1 MRMSKTSRRILLVL
15 SLVLALPL
23 SAYAQAS
30 IAGVVKDAS
39 GAVLPGVTVE
49 AASPVLIEKTR
60 TAVTDESGQY
70 RIVDLRAGTYTV
82 TFTLTGFS
90 IVKREGIE
98 LTGSFTAVINA
109 DLKVGALAETITVT
123 GETPIVDTQ
132 SVRRQ
137 TTISSDLITAI
148 PSARAYAGL
157 MTLMP
162 NTVVA
167 TGAASDVQVVP
178 GMVVFGG
185 AGGRSNEGR
194 LQLDGI
200 SVGSAFNGGGVS
212 AYIADVGNAQEVA
225 MTTSGGLG
233 EAEVGG
239 PALNVVPKTG
249 GNTVKGSIYLSGVTK
264 GMIGSN
270 YTADLQSRGLTT
282 PGSNTK
288 IWDFN
293 GGVGGPIKK
302 DRLWF
307 FYTLRDEGS
316 HRTVPGMFANLN
328 AGDPAKWTYAPD
340 QNRPAAVAAS
350 FRTTSVRLTSQATPR
365 NKISLFWDEQM
376 PCEGAAWPGYTG
388 SACRK
393 SGDNEVIAGGTAP
406 PTPAASATFAPET
419 AAYRD
424 YGTRFRQASWQSPFT
439 NKMLFEAG
447 VGNYASRYLGK
458 PMPGTPALDF
468 IQVTEQCAVTCAQ
481 NGGIPNLVYRAGTLG
496 TSWQS
501 SNNWRASMS
510 YVAGKHSMKFGYQGG
525 YLMDDRFPYTN
536 SQFMTFRMN
545 NGKPDQINELI
556 DYNLVQ
562 QRVTYNAY
570 YAQEQWTA
578 GRITLQGALR
588 FDRAT
593 SIFPAATLGGV
604 RFLPTVTSFPETP
617 GVDSYKD
624 LTPRGGVA
632 IDLFGDGKTALKFN
646 IGRYLEAAQNGGLFI
661 ASRPTS
667 RISTT
672 ASRAWTDNGN
682 FKPDCDLSNNALQD
696 GRATG
701 GDLCGAVA
709 NTNFGKSVFDTTQ
722 DPALFNGW
730 GVRSGDWQWGASIQ
744 RQVAPRVS
752 VELSYLRRWL
762 LNFVVTDNLAIA
774 ASDFDKFTIA
784 APVDARLPGGGGYQV
799 AGPLYNVNPSKAS
812 VAANNLVTLDNNY
825 GGQSQKS
832 HAIALNMTARP
843 RNGLVIQGG
852 LNTNTTSFDYCSIR
866 AAMPELTIIIGPP
879 TLSPTNPYCNYSTG
893 WVTRYTAL
901 GSYTVPTIDVQI
913 GATVRSDQGAMLAA
927 NWAAPNSEI
936 SKTLGRNLSNNA
948 PFATVNLITPGTLY
962 GDRVNELDL
971 RLAKNV
977 RFGRV
982 RTNVG
987 VDIYNVFNSAPVLT
1001 YNQAFVAATATSPG
1015 SWLIPT
1021 SVLQARFVKV
1031 SAQIDF

>member
-1 MRMSKTSRRILLVL
+1 MRTSRRFLFLLSIV
-15 SLVLALPL
+15 SAMPL

-49 AASPVLIEKTR
+49 ATSPVLIEKTR
-60 TAVTDESGQY
+60 TAISDQAGQY
-70 RIVDLRAGTYTV
+70 RIVDLRAGTYSV

-90 IVKREGIE
+90 TVKREGIE
-98 LTGSFTAVINA
+98 LTGTFTAVVNA

-132 SVRRQ
+132 STRRQ
-137 TTISSDLITAI
+137 TTISGDLITAI
-148 PSARAYAGL
+148 PAARAYAGL

-167 TGAASDVQVVP
+167 TGGASDVQVVP

-239 PALNVVPKTG
+239 PSLNVVPKTG
-249 GNTVKGSIYLSGVTK
+249 GNSVKGSVYLSGVTK

-270 YTADLQSRGLTT
+270 YTDDLKARGLLT

-328 AGDPAKWTYAPD
+328 AGDPTKWTYQPD
-340 QNRPAAVAAS
+340 FNKPAAVAAS
-350 FRTTSVRLTSQATPR
+350 FRTTSLRLTSQATPR
-365 NKISLFWDEQM
+365 NKISAFWDEQM
-376 PCEGAAWPGYTG
+376 PCEGAAWPGYSG
-388 SACRK
+388 SACRT
-393 SGDNEVIAGGTAP
+393 SGDNEIIAGGTAA
-406 PTPAASATFAPET
+406 PTPSASATFAPET
-419 AAYRD
+419 AAYRN
-424 YGTRFRQASWQSPFT
+424 YGTRFRQVSWQSTAT
-439 NKMLFEAG
+439 NKMLLEAG

-468 IQVTEQCAVTCAQ
+468 IQVTEQCAAGCAS
-481 NGGIPNLVYRAGTLG
+481 NGGIPNLLYRAGTLG

-501 SNNWRASMS
+501 SNNWRASLS
-510 YVAGKHSMKFGYQGG
+510 YIQGKHSMKFGYQGG

-545 NGKPDQINELI
+545 NGKPDQINEII
-556 DYNLVQ
+556 DYNLIQ
-562 QRVTYNAY
+562 QRVAYGAY
-570 YAQEQWTA
+570 YAQDQWTA

-593 SIFPAATLGGV
+593 SIFPEATIGGV
-604 RFLPTVTSFPETP
+604 RFLPTVLSFPETK
-617 GVDSYKD
+617 GVDAYKD

-646 IGRYLEAAQNGGLFI
+646 IGRYLEAAQNGGLFT

-672 ASRAWTDNGN
+672 ASRTWTDTNGN
-682 FKPDCDLSNNALQD
+682 FRPDCDLLNTAAQNLS
-696 GRATG
+696 ATG
-701 GDLCGAVA
+701 GDVCGSVP

-722 DPALFNGW
+722 DPALLAGW

-744 RQVAPRVS
+744 RQIAPRVS
-752 VELSYLRRWL
+752 VEVSYLRRWL
-762 LNFVVTDNLAIA
+762 VNFVVTDNLAIA
-774 ASDFDKFTIA
+774 ASDLDKFSVT
-784 APVDARLPGGGGYQV
+784 APVDARLPNGGGYV
-799 AGPLYNVNPSKAS
+799 VGGLYNVNPSKAS
-812 VAANNLVTLDNNY
+812 VPANNLVTLDANY
-825 GGQSQKS
+825 GRESQTS
-832 HAIALNMTARP
+832 DAIALNLSARP

-852 LNTNTTSFDYCSIR
+852 FNTNNTSTDFCAVR
-866 AAMPELTIIIGPP
+866 AAIPEQSVILTPF
-879 TLSPTNPYCNYSTG
+879 SPTNPFCNFKTG
-893 WVTRYTAL
+893 WITRFTAL
-901 GSYTVPTIDVQI
+901 GSYTVPKIDVQLA
-913 GATVRSDQGAMLAA
+913 GTFRSDKGASLAA
-927 NWAAPNSEI
+927 NWAAPNSAI
-936 SKTLGRNLSNNA
+936 APSLGRNLSNSA
-948 PFATVNLITPGTLY
+948 PSATINLIDPGTLY
-962 GDRVNELDL
+962 GDRVNELDM
-971 RLAKNV
+971 RVAKNI
-977 RFGRV
+977 RFGRW
-982 RTNVG
+982 RTNLG
-987 VDIYNVFNSAPVLT
+987 VDIYNVFNSAAVLS
-1001 YNQAFVAATATSPG
+1001 YNQAFSPTTTT
-1015 SWLIPT
+1015 WLTPT

>member
-1 MRMSKTSRRILLVL
+1 MRTLRRILFVL
-15 SLVLALPL
+15 SIVLALPL

-49 AASPVLIEKTR
+49 ATSPVLIEKTR
-60 TAVTDESGQY
+60 TAVTDQAGQY
-70 RIVDLRAGTYTV
+70 RIVDLRAGTYSV

-90 IVKREGIE
+90 TIKREGIE
-98 LTGSFTAVINA
+98 LSGTFTAVVNA
-109 DLKVGALAETITVT
+109 DLKVGTLSETITVV

-137 TTISSDLITAI
+137 TTIGNDLITAI
-148 PSARAYAGL
+148 PAARAYAGL

-167 TGAASDVQVVP
+167 TGGASDVQVVP

-239 PALNVVPKTG
+239 PSLNVVPKTG
-249 GNTVKGSIYLSGVTK
+249 GNSVKGSVYLSGVTK

-270 YTADLQSRGLTT
+270 YTDDLKARGLLT

-328 AGDPAKWTYAPD
+328 AGDPTKWTYAPD
-340 QNRPAAVAAS
+340 LNKPAAVAAS
-350 FRTTSVRLTSQATPR
+350 FRTTSLRLTSQATPR
-365 NKISLFWDEQM
+365 NKISGFWDEQM
-376 PCEGAAWPGYTG
+376 PCEGAAWPGATA
-388 SACRK
+388 SACRQ
-393 SGDNEVIAGGTAP
+393 SGDNEIIAGGTAA
-406 PTPAASATFAPET
+406 PTPASSATFAPET
-419 AAYRD
+419 AAYRN
-424 YGTRFRQASWQSPFT
+424 YGTRFRQVSWQSTAT
-439 NKMLFEAG
+439 NKMLLEAG

-468 IQVTEQCAVTCAQ
+468 IQVTEQCGTAAGCSN
-481 NGGIPNLVYRAGTLG
+481 NGNIPNLTYRAGGQG

-501 SNNWRASMS
+501 SNNWRASLS
-510 YVAGKHSMKFGYQGG
+510 YIQGKHSMKFGYQGG

-545 NGKPDQINELI
+545 AGKPDQINEII
-556 DYNLVQ
+556 DYNLIQ
-562 QRVTYNAY
+562 QRVAYGAY
-570 YAQEQWTA
+570 YAQDQWTA

-593 SIFPAATLGGV
+593 SIFPEATIGGV
-604 RFLPTVTSFPETP
+604 RFLPTVLSFPETK

-624 LTPRGGVA
+624 LTPRAGVA

-646 IGRYLEAAQNGGLFI
+646 IGRYLEAAQNGGLFT

-672 ASRAWTDNGN
+672 ASRTWTDTNGN
-682 FKPDCDLSNNALQD
+682 FRPDCDLLNTAAQNLS
-696 GRATG
+696 ATG
-701 GDLCGAVA
+701 GDVCGSVP

-722 DPALFNGW
+722 DPALLAGW

-744 RQVAPRVS
+744 RQLLPRVS
-752 VELSYLRRWL
+752 VEVSYLRRWL
-762 LNFVVTDNLAIA
+762 VNFVVTDNLAIA
-774 ASDFDKFTIA
+774 ASDLDKFSVT
-784 APVDARLPGGGGYQV
+784 APVDARLPNGGGYV
-799 AGPLYNVNPSKAS
+799 VGGLYNVNPSKAS
-812 VAANNLVTLDNNY
+812 VPANFLVTLDSNY
-825 GGQSQKS
+825 GRESQTS
-832 HAIALNMTARP
+832 DAIALNLSARP

-852 LNTNTTSFDYCSIR
+852 FNTNNTSTDYCAVR
-866 AAMPELTIIIGPP
+866 AAIPEQVVILAPP
-879 TLSPTNPYCNYSTG
+879 SPTNPYCNWKTG
-893 WVTRYTAL
+893 WITRFTAL
-901 GSYTVPTIDVQI
+901 GSYTIPKIDAQIAGTI
-913 GATVRSDQGAMLAA
+913 RSDKGGSLAA
-927 NWAAPNSEI
+927 NWAAPNSAI
-936 SKTLGRNLSNNA
+936 APSLGRNLSNSA
-948 PFATVNLITPGTLY
+948 PSATINLIEPGTLY

-971 RLAKNV
+971 RVAKNI
-977 RFGRV
+977 RFGRW
-982 RTNVG
+982 RTNLG
-987 VDIYNVFNSAPVLT
+987 VDIYNVFNSAAVLS
-1001 YNQAFVAATATSPG
+1001 YNQAFSPTTTT
-1015 SWLIPT
+1015 WLTPT

>member
-1 MRMSKTSRRILLVL
+1 MRKWRQILLVV
-15 SLVLALPL
+15 SMILALPL

-49 AASPVLIEKTR
+49 ATSPVLIEKAR
-60 TAVTDESGQY
+60 TAVTDGAGQY

-82 TFTLTGFS
+82 SFSLVGFS
-90 IVKREGIE
+90 TVRREDIE
-98 LTGSFTAVINA
+98 LTGSFTAVVNA
-109 DLKVGALAETITVT
+109 DLKVGALAETITVS

-148 PSARAYAGL
+148 PSARSYAGL

-225 MTTSGGLG
+225 LTTSGGLG

-239 PALNVVPKTG
+239 PSLNVVPKTG
-249 GNTVKGSIYLSGVTK
+249 GNTVKGNVYLSGVTK

-270 YTADLQSRGLTT
+270 YTDDLKARGLST

-293 GGVGGPIKK
+293 GAVGGPIRK

-316 HRTVPGMFANLN
+316 HRTVPNMFANLN
-328 AGDPAKWTYAPD
+328 AGDPTKWTYAPD
-340 QNRPAAVAAS
+340 RNRPAAVAAS
-350 FRTTSVRLTSQATPR
+350 FRTTSLRLTSQATPR
-365 NKISLFWDEQM
+365 NQFRLFWDEQM
-376 PCEGAAWPGYTG
+376 PCEGAAWPGTTTN
-388 SACRK
+388 ACRQ
-393 SGDNEVIAGGTAP
+393 SGDNEIIAGGTAA
-406 PTPAASATFAPET
+406 PTPAASATLAPET

-424 YGTRFRQASWQSPFT
+424 YGTRFRQLSWQSPMT
-439 NKMLFEAG
+439 SHMLLEAS
-447 VGNYASRYLGK
+447 VGNYASRYLGI

-468 IQVTEQCAVTCAQ
+468 IQVTEQCAAGCAA
-481 NGGIPNLVYRAGTLG
+481 NGGIPNLVYRAGTQG

-501 SNNWRASMS
+501 SNNWRASLS
-510 YVAGKHSMKFGYQGG
+510 YVGGKHSTKFGYQGG

-536 SQFMTFRMN
+536 SQFVTYRMN
-545 NGKPDQINELI
+545 NGKPDQINEII
-556 DYNLVQ
+556 DYNLIQ
-562 QRVTYNAY
+562 QRVRYDAY
-570 YAQEQWTA
+570 YAQDQWTR
-578 GRITLQGALR
+578 GRLTLQGALR

-593 SIFPAATLGGV
+593 SIFPAATIGGV
-604 RFLPTVTSFPETP
+604 RFLPTVLSFPETK

-624 LTPRGGVA
+624 LTPRAGVA

-672 ASRAWTDNGN
+672 ASRTWTDANGN
-682 FKPDCDLSNNALQD
+682 FKPDCDLSNNASQD
-696 GRATG
+696 LRAGG
-701 GDLCGAVA
+701 GDFCGAVA

-722 DPALFNGW
+722 DPALLSGW

-744 RQVAPRVS
+744 RQVASRVS
-752 VELSYLRRWL
+752 VEVSYLRRWL

-774 ASDFDKFTIA
+774 SGDFDKFTVT
-784 APVDARLPGGGGYQV
+784 APVDARLPNGGGYAV
-799 AGPLYNVNPSKAS
+799 PGPLYNVNPSKAS
-812 VAANNLVTLDNNY
+812 VPANNLVTLDSNY
-825 GGQSQKS
+825 GGQSQTS
-832 HAIALNMTARP
+832 NAIALNVSARP
-843 RNGLVIQGG
+843 RNGLVVQGG
-852 LNTNTTSFDYCSIR
+852 FNTNDTLFDYCSIR
-866 AAMPELTIIIGPP
+866 AAMPELTIVIGPP
-879 TLSPTNPYCNYSTG
+879 TLSPTNPYCRYNTG

-901 GSYTVPTIDVQI
+901 GSYTLPKIDVQI
-913 GATVRSDQGAMLAA
+913 SGTVRSDKGGVLAA
-927 NWAAPNSEI
+927 NWAAPNSAI
-936 SKTLGRNLSNNA
+936 IPSLGRPLSNNA
-948 PFATVNLITPGTLY
+948 PSATVNLITPGTLY

-971 RLAKNV
+971 RVAKIIRV
-977 RFGRV
+977 KRV

-987 VDIYNVFNSAPVLT
+987 LDVYNMFNSAPVLT
-1001 YNQAFVAATATSPG
+1001 YNQAFVPATATSAG
-1015 SWLIPT
+1015 SWLQPT
-1021 SVLQARFVKV
+1021 SVLQARFFKV